1 MDTNSII
8 AFVASIIILFM
19 VGKIFVL
26 PFKKILKIIMNSILG
41 GVLIYVINII
51 GASFNLHIGLNIGT
65 SIFVGFFGIP
75 GAILLIILKLMI

>member
-1 MDTNSII
+1 
-8 AFVASIIILFM
+8 
-19 VGKIFVL
+19 
-26 PFKKILKIIMNSILG
+26 MNSILG